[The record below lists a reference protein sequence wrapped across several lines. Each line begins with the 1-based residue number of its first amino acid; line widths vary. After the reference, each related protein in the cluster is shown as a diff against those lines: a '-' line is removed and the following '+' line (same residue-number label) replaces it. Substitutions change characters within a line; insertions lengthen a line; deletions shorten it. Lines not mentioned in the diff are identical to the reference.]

1 VVLAEG
7 VLAALKTRSSRW
19 CLEDQAVVLA
29 EGVLA
34 ALKTR
39 SSRWCLEDKAVVL
52 AEGVPLSPCLRLS
65 PALSPGTKPRGAFG
79 LSRRAASTTASCRQP
94 KCQALP

>member
-1 VVLAEG
+1 
-7 VLAALKTRSSRW
+7 
-19 CLEDQAVVLA
+19 VVLA

-52 AEGVPLSPCLRLS
+52 AEGVLA
-65 PALSPGTKPRGAFG
+65 ALNTRS
-79 LSRRAASTTASCRQP
+79 SR
-94 KCQALP
+94 